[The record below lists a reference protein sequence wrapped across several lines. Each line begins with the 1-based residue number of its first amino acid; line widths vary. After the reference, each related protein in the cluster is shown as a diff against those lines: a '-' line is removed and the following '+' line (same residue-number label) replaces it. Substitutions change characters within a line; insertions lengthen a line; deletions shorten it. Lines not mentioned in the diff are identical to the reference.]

1 MSAPVQDQEIQL
13 GDGTVLAVRTTRPP
27 ASMAP
32 RGSAVLVHGL
42 ASNAR
47 MWDACAA
54 AAAGAGL
61 TCVAPD
67 LRGHG
72 RSPALA
78 AATAGLSPAQ
88 AGPYGTPTA
97 ADDVARLIARGRDDG
112 TLTGP
117 VVLAG
122 QSWGGNVVLTA
133 AARHPGLVDALA
145 LVDGGWLRFDPAE
158 TFERLWQRMAPAGWG
173 GATWSEAQER
183 IGGMVAGWGP
193 HALPAI
199 MANLTTDGDGLVRN
213 ILDLDAHEQILRS
226 LHDADP
232 RALYPAVT
240 VPVLLAPAGGGPA
253 ASLVDEALAGLA
265 DPRLR
270 RYDGAHHD
278 LHLQHPERLAADLV
292 EVLGIPSHGPLPG
305 SESSPSTTH
314 THPPERS

>member
-1 MSAPVQDQEIQL
+1 VTAPVEDRELDL
-13 GDGTVLAVRTTRPP
+13 GDGAVLAVRITRPP
-27 ASMAP
+27 ACVPP

-54 AAAGAGL
+54 VMSRAGVTSL
-61 TCVAPD
+61 APD

-72 RSPALA
+72 RSAVLAGAAGVGPAD
-78 AATAGLSPAQ
+78 

-97 ADDVARLIARGRDDG
+97 SHDIARLVARSRDDG

-133 AARHPGLVDALA
+133 AAHHPGLVDALA
-145 LVDGGWLRFDPAE
+145 LVDGGWLRFDTDEP
-158 TFERLWQRMAPAGWG
+158 FERLWERMAPPGWG
-173 GATWSEAQER
+173 GATWEQAQER

-199 MANLTTDGDGLVRN
+199 MANLTTDAGGLVRN
-213 ILDLDAHEQILRS
+213 VLDLGAHEQILRS
-226 LHDADP
+226 MHDADP
-232 RALYPAVT
+232 RDLYPAVE
-240 VPVLLAPAGGGPA
+240 VPVLLAPAGGGPTA
-253 ASLVDEALAGLA
+253 ALLDEALTALP

-278 LHLQHPERLAADLV
+278 LHLQHPQRLGADLL
-292 EVLGIPSHGPLPG
+292 EVLGLPG
-305 SESSPSTTH
+305 ARRSRSTTRVTHPSESS
-314 THPPERS
+314 